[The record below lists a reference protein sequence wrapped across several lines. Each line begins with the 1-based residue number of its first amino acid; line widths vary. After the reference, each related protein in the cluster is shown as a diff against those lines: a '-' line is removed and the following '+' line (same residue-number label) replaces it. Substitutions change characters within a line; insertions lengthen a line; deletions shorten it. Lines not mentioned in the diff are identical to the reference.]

1 MSTNYASVKN
11 VNRNNGGTRDILS
24 YPIQTTPVTPTTYV
38 RPSDWLSLSVP
49 GSTDQ
54 SINMLVAVTND
65 ETNFFAFTA
74 IISGSSISQTGLICN
89 GTPGS
94 AGTYFIPTGGTTGY
108 GVGMILSGTGISNQ
122 TIITSIGLASFTG
135 TVASTTLTVSVAPT
149 VGTITPGMV
158 LNGTGLTTGTYI
170 QSQLTGTTG
179 GIGTYKLNQTTTGT
193 ISGGFNYVVNNSQ
206 NVASTTV
213 TANPAVIVDWGDGAG
228 NQYYATGTLVS
239 KNFVW
244 SSYSSATLTT
254 RGYRQAL
261 VTITSPAQTF
271 GNFTMNLTSFVFSK
285 YVVTSA
291 TIGSYVTKVLD
302 MAFGSPYLTVFQT
315 NSTAPCGWME
325 QVNVRSVSNITT
337 YSFVSSV
344 NLRNV
349 VNIAVPSSGSWS
361 ANSMFSTCYNLQTIP
376 LFDTT
381 NCTDMSNMFINC
393 YNLLTVPSF
402 NTTNV
407 INMPGMFGNCQK
419 LLTIPQFNTGNV
431 TNMNSMFSACFSLQ
445 YVPLMN
451 TAKVTDISSMFSNC
465 YNLKTCPAFNTISV
479 IFATQAFSNCWALI
493 NVPSFNLPVCTSTSL
508 MFTRCYSLQRVG
520 TINIPIATTT
530 ASMFQYCYNLISI
543 DSLITGVALINTS
556 SMYSQCWGLVSVPK
570 INTINAT
577 NVTQMHFQNY
587 NLQVLPTYDFS
598 NATSALQFVQFCT
611 SLRTIPNLNLS
622 KVTSLAGTFQGCTNL
637 NTIGNITTTVLL
649 TDTSTAFY
657 QCNSLLAGPDPTYFN
672 TSGVTNMNAMYQE
685 CYSLITIPNHNTSN
699 VTNFAAFLQS
709 DTALQYLPT
718 IDSSKAT
725 NVNNMFNGCSS
736 LNSTPILNFS
746 NVTTATSTFTTT
758 PSLATINASNLKV
771 STTMSPSGLSAN
783 ALQNV
788 FANTILSNNTA
799 QTITITNNPGA
810 DTPVAL
816 TGNYTANSNVVIMTN
831 TTGYTANML
840 LISANNISNARP
852 VNFTTGTNLV
862 TLNTVNSGPANNTIV
877 SFPLIFASIGL
888 SAFTPYYVVN
898 ASGNTFQV
906 SSSNGGAALAFSSSS
921 TGNCYIPPYI
931 TTVNTNANIILNKVA
946 SATATGQTI
955 TARILDTS
963 QAIMKNWTVTG

>member
-1 MSTNYASVKN
+1 MSTIYASVKN
-11 VNRNNGGTRDILS
+11 VNRNNGGTRDIFS

-65 ETNFFAFTA
+65 DTNFFAFTA
-74 IISGSSISQTGLICN
+74 TISGSNISQTGLICN

-122 TIITSIGLASFTG
+122 TIITSIGVASFTG
-135 TVASTTLTVSVAPT
+135 TVVSTTLTVSVAPT

-179 GIGTYKLNQTTTGT
+179 GIGTYKLNQGTVGT

-228 NQYYATGTLVS
+228 NQYYATGTVVN

-244 SSYSSATLTT
+244 SSYSGATLTT

-271 GNFTMNLTSFVFSK
+271 GNTLLNFTGFVFSK
-285 YVVTSA
+285 YVATSG
-291 TIGSYVTKVLD
+291 TINSYVTKVLD
-302 MAFGSPYLTVFQT
+302 MAFGSPYLTNFQT
-315 NSTAPCGWME
+315 ISTAPCGWME
-325 QVNVRSVSNITT
+325 QVNVRSVSAMSI
-337 YSFVSSV
+337 YSFIGSV

-349 VNIAVPSSGSWS
+349 VNIAVPSFGSWS
-361 ANSMFSTCYNLQTIP
+361 AASMFQTCYNLQTIP
-376 LFDTT
+376 SFDTT
-381 NCTDMSNMFINC
+381 NVTNMSSMFLSC

-407 INMPGMFGNCQK
+407 TNMANMFQNCQK

-431 TNMNSMFSACFSLQ
+431 TSMNSMFLSCFSLQ

-479 IFATQAFSNCWALI
+479 ITANTTFGSCWALI
-493 NVPSFNLPVCTSTSL
+493 NIPSFNLPVCTNVAF

-520 TINIPIATTT
+520 TINMPVVTIATY
-530 ASMFQYCYNLISI
+530 MFQYCYSLISI
-543 DSLITGVALINTS
+543 DSLITGTALININAIFG
-556 SMYSQCWGLVSVPK
+556 QCWSLVSVPK

-577 NVTQMHFQNY
+577 TVTQMHYQNY

-598 NATSALQFVQFCT
+598 NATAALQFVQFCT

-657 QCNSLLAGPDPTYFN
+657 QCNNLLAGPDPTYFV

-685 CYSLITIPNHNTSN
+685 CYSLITIPAHNTSN
-699 VTNFAAFLQS
+699 VTNFASFLQS

-725 NVNNMFNGCSS
+725 NVNNMFTSCSS

-746 NVTTATSTFTTT
+746 NVTTASGTFTTT

-771 STTMSPSGLSAN
+771 STTISPGGLSAN
-783 ALQNV
+783 GLQNV
-788 FANTILSNNTA
+788 FANTILSNATS
-799 QTITITNNPGA
+799 QTITITGNPGA

-816 TGNYTANSNVVIMTN
+816 TGNTTANSNVVIMTN

-840 LISANNISNARP
+840 LTSANNISNARA
-852 VNFTTGTNLV
+852 VSFTTGTNLV
-862 TLNTVNSGPANNTIV
+862 TLTTVNSGPANNSIV
-877 SFPLIFASIGL
+877 SFPTIVTTTGISV
-888 SAFTPYYVVN
+888 FTPYYVVN
-898 ASGNTFQV
+898 ASANTFQV
-906 SSSNGGAALAFSSSS
+906 SSSNGGGALSIT
-921 TGNCYIPPYI
+921 TGTGTCYIPPYI
-931 TTVNTNANIILNKVA
+931 TTVNTNANIILTSVA